1 MRKLHKEQA
10 LELLRTLYSASNE
23 LKEYSDDQFIDL
35 CADIQ
40 EFIEGIYTYF
50 VDVFGN
56 EHKFTIQVEK
66 LFKKIYMVAQKQI
79 ESQSLSAEVAQFITE
94 LEATMPDKIEVVFFC
109 YKASMSDCFE
119 SVYFAAKKD
128 PSCDA
133 YFVPIPYFDRNAD
146 GTFGEEHLEGEGY
159 YSDEY
164 ELTNWQEYDVETR
177 KPDVIFIMN
186 PYDDGNKVTSVHPFF
201 YSKRL
206 KQHTG
211 CLVYIEYGLPYYVYN
226 NPLDDKVQE
235 EIKNSTLFFPALLYS
250 DVDIRYSKQLADL
263 HKQRFLLN
271 PEILNKC
278 GFDIET
284 KHQALGSPKFD
295 KIYNTNRDSYNI
307 PKEWE
312 DKIVDKKVIL
322 YNTSIEE
329 LLRTSNQQK
338 NEEGEYSPENN
349 RYFIK
354 LKTILKDVQANDNV
368 ILWWRP
374 HPLFVATL
382 HSIHPQ
388 LAEEYNNIVD
398 NYINENKGIFDNT
411 EDLHRAIAYSDA
423 MISDRSSLLLL
434 YTATGK
440 PFYTPSISKK
450 LKNPKIDSGK
460 DFKEPLNRRL
470 MNMSTTKGSN
480 IGNWNLCI
488 WWDGFLE
495 EDVIRNTRFEDYTNR
510 FLDYVV
516 NRDKYEEAEEYK
528 KLQLKMISDFV
539 VNSDGTA
546 GQKIYDYIKKKC
558 TERE

>member
-66 LFKKIYMVAQKQI
+66 LFEKIYMVAQKQI

-164 ELTNWQEYDVETR
+164 ELTNWQEYDVEAR

-211 CLVYIEYGLPYYVYN
+211 CLVYIEYGLPIWIYS
-226 NPLDDKVQE
+226 NPD
-235 EIKNSTLFFPALLYS
+235 AMS
-250 DVDIRYSKQLADL
+250 DVIKKTWGLSPAYVHSDYCITFSKEHAKCMQILIDSYGQL
-263 HKQRFLLN
+263 KGM
-271 PEILNKC
+271 ENKMC
-278 GFDIET
+278 
-284 KHQALGSPKFD
+284 ALGSPKFD
-295 KIYNTNRDSYNI
+295 KVL
-307 PKEWE
+307 K
-312 DKIVDKKVIL
+312 DKKSNHTMPEQWSNTIGNRKVIV
-322 YNTSIEE
+322 YNTSV
-329 LLRTSNQQK
+329 TSFLNSIAEQK
-338 NEEGEYSPENN
+338 NEGN
-349 RYFIK
+349 FIVNECK
-354 LKTILKDVQANDNV
+354 YILKMQSIIGAYNNHPEVV
-368 ILWWRP
+368 LWWRP
-374 HPLFVATL
+374 HPLLESVIK
-382 HSIHPQ
+382 SMHPY
-388 LAEEYNNIVD
+388 LYEEYKAIVEEFKSAKD
-398 NYINENKGIFDNT
+398 GIYDDT
-411 EDLHRAIAYSDA
+411 EDLYRAITYSDG
-423 MISDRSSLLLL
+423 MISDESSLLWL
-434 YTATGK
+434 YALTGK
-440 PFYTPSISKK
+440 PFYIPTVYNQ
-450 LKNPKIDSGK
+450 LKNPNVIDGPAFVYPLSTRLYNL
-460 DFKEPLNRRL
+460 KEAKGANITNANCGICW
-470 MNMSTTKGSN
+470 MNFSEECRVRN
-480 IGNWNLCI
+480 IYFQN
-488 WWDGFLE
+488 FPK
-495 EDVIRNTRFEDYTNR
+495 RFAR
-510 FLDYVV
+510 YVV
-516 NRDKYEEAEEYK
+516 DMDKYENSEEFSA
-528 KLQLKMISDFV
+528 LQKQMINDFA
-539 VNSDGTA
+539 VNSDGSA
-546 GQKIYDYIKKKC
+546 GYKIYEFAKGKALY
-558 TERE
+558 EN